1 MEKYFII
8 NKITIFYNSYLTY
21 ICLYLDLYCLSR
33 RTRRRKIMA
42 VGKKYK
48 LRSMEYKILLCI
60 LFYDSHNGILNFN
73 YYLFTNKN

>member
-1 MEKYFII
+1 
-8 NKITIFYNSYLTY
+8 
-21 ICLYLDLYCLSR
+21 
-33 RTRRRKIMA
+33 MA